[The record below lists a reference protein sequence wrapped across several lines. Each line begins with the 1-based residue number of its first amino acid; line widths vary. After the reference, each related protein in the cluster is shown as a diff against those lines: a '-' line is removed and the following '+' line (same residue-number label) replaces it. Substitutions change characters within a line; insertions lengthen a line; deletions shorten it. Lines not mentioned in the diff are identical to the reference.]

1 MKYIWVVPSKYKEVP
16 KFEVVNHVRISKYKN
31 IFAKGDIP
39 GYSEQVLVIK
49 MLKMLKHGLML
60 FSKLNSKE
68 LLERFPKQNCK
79 KQNQKEPRTENLIK
93 RKDDK

>member
-39 GYSEQVLVIK
+39 DYSEEVFIMK
-49 MLKMLKHGLML
+49 MLKML
-60 FSKLNSKE
+60 
-68 LLERFPKQNCK
+68 
-79 KQNQKEPRTENLIK
+79 
-93 RKDDK
+93 

>member
-1 MKYIWVVPSKYKEVP
+1 MKYGWVVLSKYKDVP

-39 GYSEQVLVIK
+39 DYSEEVFVIK
-49 MLKMLKHGLML
+49 MLKMLKRGLML

-68 LLERFPKQNCK
+68 LARTFSE
-79 KQNQKEPRTENLIK
+79 KEL
-93 RKDDK
+93 